1 MSNATVGVGWSG
13 YFKKFFALFDIHFA
27 DTWTEPTVV
36 WDENPAR
43 IYYAEGHYLNVPGF
57 VIIMMVTILLCIGY
71 VYYNLHCYLP
81 MLVD

>member
-1 MSNATVGVGWSG
+1 MGVGWSG

-43 IYYAEGHYLNVPGF
+43 LYYAEGHYFNVPGF

-71 VYYNLHCYLP
+71 VYYNFYSY
-81 MLVD
+81 